1 MVERRDLR
9 LAESLH
15 QGENRTVDEADLQIA
30 VGAQQLVDPLV
41 VLGDQILDDQRAASN
56 LVEHRA
62 EGTLAGVGAEQVVDL
77 DQNRGGDDAPLA
89 RRLGQQLRAALV
101 RLVVAVEGT
110 NQDRRVE
117 D

>member
-1 MVERRDLR
+1 M
-9 LAESLH
+9 
-15 QGENRTVDEADLQIA
+15 
-30 VGAQQLVDPLV
+30 
-41 VLGDQILDDQRAASN
+41 
-56 LVEHRA
+56 
-62 EGTLAGVGAEQVVDL
+62 VDL